1 MMEPDSEEFHERCSG
16 LIRLGYRMERVGELI
31 TSTDLY
37 YARAG
42 EIY

>member
-1 MMEPDSEEFHERCSG
+1 MEPDSEEFHERCSG
-16 LIRLGYRMERVGELI
+16 LIRLGYRMERVGKLI
-31 TSTDLY
+31 TELH